1 MRRSPTMARLLDALK
16 AGTDVGHYGQFT
28 FVTVARH
35 YMDDD
40 EIVALLARQ
49 PEMDETKARALLM
62 HVEER
67 GYNPPQRERILEQQS
82 HGGFQII
89 PKPQDPDSG
98 NLYREL
104 EFPEGVYEE
113 IGHYYEQKVESG

>member
-1 MRRSPTMARLLDALK
+1 
-16 AGTDVGHYGQFT
+16 
-28 FVTVARH
+28 
-35 YMDDD
+35 MDDAA
-40 EIVALLARQ
+40 IIALLARQ
-49 PEMDETKARALLM
+49 PDMDETKARALLK

-67 GYNPPQRERILEQQS
+67 GYNPPQRERILERQS

-104 EFPEGVYEE
+104 EFPEEVYEDIE
-113 IGHYYEQKVESG
+113 RYHEQKVESR